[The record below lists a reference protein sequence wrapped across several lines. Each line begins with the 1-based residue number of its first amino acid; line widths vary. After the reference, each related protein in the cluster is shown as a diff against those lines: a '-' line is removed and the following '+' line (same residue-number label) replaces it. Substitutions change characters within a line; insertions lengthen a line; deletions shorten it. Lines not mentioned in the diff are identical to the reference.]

1 MSQWHLQVKLL
12 KEKFKAALP
21 EEVMRMVDIN
31 TIDGFQVRLPP
42 ASSMTLPS

>member
-1 MSQWHLQVKLL
+1 MQMQVKLL

-31 TIDGFQVRLPP
+31 TIDGFQVIL
-42 ASSMTLPS
+42 LV